1 MEAWFAVEDG
11 WSHPTEKNE
20 KGELVQKH
28 RKKWTAEEK
37 AESKHNSQ
45 ALSVIFKSLPR
56 DIFNQ
61 VQGCESAK
69 EALDILVVT
78 FEGTCRVRR
87 TRLNNLAS
95 DFENL
100 QMTETESVADYSS
113 RLSGIAQESVIL
125 GKRYKDKKL
134 VKKFLRSLPD
144 KFQPHRSAIDVSL
157 NSDELKYNQVVGMI
171 QTFEMQLKKKE
182 KMNAKSFALKAIEEQ
197 RFAESQELEDEEK
210 LGLLVKK
217 YFQKMER
224 GQRKG
229 TTSLTNADFDKGF
242 RKGDKPER
250 QCAECEGYGHYKA
263 ECPNNKR
270 KNSLQC
276 YGCKGFGHTKTDCP
290 SQGNK
295 QKSYITWIESDSDE
309 EDNKGEILNNFVAL
323 LGVIKED
330 EGDEALL
337 LEEDFDKKM
346 ESDSD
351 GEEAGL
357 SMEDQIG
364 LLIQT
369 VVQKT
374 QDNSELSAERDT
386 LQMNVAILSKELSEE
401 KAKSLRLEKKLEDQL
416 KNIRML
422 SKGTKDLDNLLN
434 IGQSSTAKWSL
445 GYQGIKSD
453 KSTQFVKGQ
462 NTEPKLK
469 EQLVASIAQH
479 NQLPKVNPHHRR
491 MTMQRELPGRQSYGS
506 HNYQQPDQRSVS
518 LSRRRGCWYCG
529 RLNHYKAQCY
539 KFQNRVT
546 NLVQNYGFYPAI
558 RRVSQ
563 GYVRKDDL
571 YCHVAYTADRTEVDQ
586 AKWYFDSGCSRH
598 MTEALDNLSHIED
611 VAGGRVTF
619 GDGGKGTI
627 RGKGATSGDTQPH
640 LKDVFLED
648 GLKANLTS
656 VSQLCN
662 EGLDVTFTKKDCKA
676 VDQQGSVKLKGR

>member
-1 MEAWFAVEDG
+1 MEKSLEVVALQGPLKLDLECFGYWKVSIKQVISSIDMKAWFAVEDG

-69 EALDILVVT
+69 KAWDIRVIT

-87 TRLNNLAS
+87 TRLDNLAS

-113 RLSGIAQESVIL
+113 RLSGIAQESVGL

-144 KFQPHRSAIDVSL
+144 KFQLHKSAIDVSL
-157 NSDELKYNQVVGMI
+157 NSDELKYNQVIGMM
-171 QTFEMQLKKKE
+171 QVFEMQLKKKE

-197 RFAESQELEDEEK
+197 RLAESQELEDEEK
-210 LGLLVKK
+210 VGLLVKK
-217 YFQKMER
+217 YFRKMKR

-242 RKGDKPER
+242 RKG
-250 QCAECEGYGHYKA
+250 
-263 ECPNNKR
+263 
-270 KNSLQC
+270 
-276 YGCKGFGHTKTDCP
+276 
-290 SQGNK
+290 NK
-295 QKSYITWIESDSDE
+295 QKSYITWSESDFDE

-323 LGVIKED
+323 MGVIKED
-330 EGDEALL
+330 EGDETLL
-337 LEEDFDKKM
+337 LRGDFDKKI
-346 ESDSD
+346 EFDSD

-386 LQMNVAILSKELSEE
+386 LQMNVAMLSKELSEE
-401 KAKSLRLEKKLEDQL
+401 KAKSLRLEKQLEEQL

-422 SKGTKDLDNLLN
+422 SKGSKDLDNLLN
-434 IGQSSTAKWSL
+434 IGQSSTAKWGM
-445 GYQGIKSD
+445 GYQGIKSE
-453 KSTQFVKGQ
+453 KSTQFVRGQ

-469 EQLVASIAQH
+469 EQHVASIAQH
-479 NQLPKVNPHHRR
+479 YQLPKVNPHHRR
-491 MTMQRELPGRQSYGS
+491 MTMQCELPGRQSYGS
-506 HNYQQPDQRSVS
+506 HNYQQEKRM
-518 LSRRRGCWYCG
+518 L
-529 RLNHYKAQCY
+529 
-539 KFQNRVT
+539 
-546 NLVQNYGFYPAI
+546 NYGFYPAV
-558 RRVSQ
+558 RSVSQ

-571 YCHVAYTADRTEVDQ
+571 Y
-586 AKWYFDSGCSRH
+586 S
-598 MTEALDNLSHIED
+598 
-611 VAGGRVTF
+611 
-619 GDGGKGTI
+619 
-627 RGKGATSGDTQPH
+627 
-640 LKDVFLED
+640 
-648 GLKANLTS
+648 
-656 VSQLCN
+656 
-662 EGLDVTFTKKDCKA
+662 
-676 VDQQGSVKLKGR
+676 